1 MKFADVIKVSH
12 QLTFWE
18 IFRLNH
24 KLLETSFHSL
34 VRGKKKKK
42 ARERYSSWPA
52 ESSPPGC
59 ELIMGATGRKL
70 WMPPGA
76 GRGLQKIARREWEP
90 QPCNH

>member
-42 ARERYSSWPA
+42 PGRDTPA
-52 ESSPPGC
+52 
-59 ELIMGATGRKL
+59 
-70 WMPPGA
+70 
-76 GRGLQKIARREWEP
+76 GLQKAALRVV
-90 QPCNH
+90 N